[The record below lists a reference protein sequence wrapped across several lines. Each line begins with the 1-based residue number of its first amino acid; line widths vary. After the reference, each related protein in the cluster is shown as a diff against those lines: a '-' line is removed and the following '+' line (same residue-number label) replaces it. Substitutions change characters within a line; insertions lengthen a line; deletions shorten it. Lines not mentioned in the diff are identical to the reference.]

1 MVSDQTIL
9 LLLDDILPSGISLFA
24 FSAGMGVVLFILF
37 VLLISCAIRNH
48 FISGQLLELRA
59 EKAHLTTELQSL
71 RDRLTG
77 REVQLTQL
85 STTLENERSS
95 HNEKLQLLE
104 TAREELRL
112 QFAELAAEIFDE
124 KGNRFTEM
132 NQNQLSGI
140 LQPFGERLTSLKS
153 EINDIYRQES
163 RERISL
169 QQQIAQLRD
178 ASLQMNREAANLTRA
193 LKGDSKLQGDW
204 GEVVLERILE
214 RSGLRPGV
222 EYDIQSSFR
231 DRSNSLKRPDV
242 IVHLPHERD
251 IIIDSKVSLVNWEK
265 SLNSDDPKQQ
275 KQFIR
280 QLVDDIR
287 RHIQGL
293 ADKQY
298 PELPGLRSLDFVLL
312 FIPIEPVFHTVFNAA
327 PELADHAAE
336 RNIVVVSPTT
346 LTATLKTI
354 SHIWRTNQQN
364 QNVLE
369 IARRAGIMHDK
380 FLSFAEEMEKIGRQ
394 LGTCRTTYDVALK
407 KLATGRNNLV
417 SQSKRIRELGVR
429 TSRDLPDTI
438 RRLTET
444 EDE

>member
-1 MVSDQTIL
+1 MVSDQTVL
-9 LLLDDILPSGISLFA
+9 LLLDDILPSGMGLFA
-24 FSAGMGVVLFILF
+24 LSAGMGAVLLTLL
-37 VLLISCAIRNH
+37 VLLIFLAIRNQ
-48 FISGQLLELRA
+48 FITGQLRELR
-59 EKAHLTTELQSL
+59 TERKHFTDELKSL

-95 HNEKLQLLE
+95 HSEKLQLLE
-104 TAREELRL
+104 SAREELRL

-124 KGNRFTEM
+124 KGSRLTEM
-132 NQNQLSGI
+132 NRNQLSGI

-178 ASLQMNREAANLTRA
+178 TNLQMNREAANLTRA

-222 EYDIQSSFR
+222 EYDTQSSFR
-231 DRSNSLKRPDV
+231 DGSNSLKRPDV
-242 IVHLPHERD
+242 IVHLPQERD

-265 SLNSDDPKQQ
+265 SLNSDDPEQQ

-280 QLVDDIR
+280 QLIDDVR

-298 PELPGLRSLDFVLL
+298 SELPGLRSLDFVLL
-312 FIPIEPVFHTVFNAA
+312 FIPIEPVFHTVFSST
-327 PELADHAAE
+327 PQLADHAAE

-346 LTATLKTI
+346 LTATLKTV
-354 SHIWRTNQQN
+354 SHIWRAEQQN

-380 FLSFAEEMEKIGRQ
+380 FLSFAEEMEKVGRQ
-394 LGTCRTTYDVALK
+394 LETCKSTYDVALK
-407 KLATGRNNLV
+407 RLATGRNNLV

-429 TSRDLPDTI
+429 ASRELPDTI
-438 RRLTET
+438 RRLAET